1 MANLYQQIPIGDV
14 KPSPWTTTKMTKRQK
29 ESMLESLKQYGQI
42 LPFVVYLENSKSKK
56 FSMIDGSH
64 RHQAMVELGH
74 NTVLVMNLGFQT
86 EIMAK
91 EIHLV
96 LNLNNG
102 KQAADPLADA
112 IEAIVES
119 PPTEQDK
126 AIAEA
131 YLAKIVPLTKAPT
144 KVVKQ
149 LRSRKQKAP
158 AATNPS
164 AKPSWVDFKF
174 KVAHSAA
181 RVCDDA
187 LSHIEQS
194 NNVKRPQ
201 AFEYLC
207 ADYLAGAQ
215 RQP

>member
-1 MANLYQQIPIGDV
+1 MANLYQQVPIGDV

-29 ESMLESLKQYGQI
+29 ESMLESLRRYGQ
-42 LPFVVYLENSKSKK
+42 LVPFVVYLETSKSKT

-64 RHQAMVELGH
+64 RHQAMVELGKK
-74 NTVLVMNLGFQT
+74 TVLVMNLGSQT
-86 EIMAK
+86 EIAAR
-91 EIHLV
+91 EIHLA

-112 IEAIVES
+112 IETIVES
-119 PPTEQDK
+119 PPTEKGK
-126 AIAEA
+126 AMAEA
-131 YLAKIVPLTKAPT
+131 YLAQFVPLTKAPT
-144 KVVKQ
+144 EVVKQ
-149 LRSRKQKAP
+149 LRSRKQQAP
-158 AATNPS
+158 AATNPL

-174 KVAHSAA
+174 RVAHSAA

-194 NNVKRPQ
+194 NNVKRQQ

-207 ADYLAGAQ
+207 ADYLSGAQ